1 MLDALEP
8 HPGVERAAALCAAAR
23 GRYDEAAA
31 RLRDGAA
38 GFAALAMPVET
49 GRTLL
54 AAGRVER
61 ARRRRAAAVA
71 HFEEAAGLFESA
83 RARPWSRLA
92 AASLDRPA
100 ATAGTALTEPERRL
114 AALVAAGATNRE
126 TAQRLFLSVKTVEA
140 TLSRIYRKLNVRSRT
155 ELAGVL
161 GREEA
166 RLTAGAPAPAVG
178 RPRSSGTRRSR

>member
-1 MLDALEP
+1 M
-8 HPGVERAAALCAAAR
+8 
-23 GRYDEAAA
+23 
-31 RLRDGAA
+31 
-38 GFAALAMPVET
+38 
-49 GRTLL
+49 
-54 AAGRVER
+54 
-61 ARRRRAAAVA
+61 
-71 HFEEAAGLFESA
+71 
-83 RARPWSRLA
+83 A